1 MSKLFDYKDVKVST
15 SRNGFDNAG
24 KRAFTAKV
32 GELLPIWWT
41 RLIPGDTVQGTVQHF
56 TRTRPVNSPAFTRIR
71 EYFDFVV
78 VPIDQLWKSFP
89 TAVTL
94 MQENNLQAVSMDENL
109 QVTDQMPYLT
119 LNQLVSLKTGSSS
132 VLHKLSGGDPFNPQY
147 YKKNYFGFNRMFL
160 TCKLFS
166 YLRYCRIY
174 DDIFN
179 QNFVSQVIHDEGDVI
194 RWSFPV
200 DIFPLLAYQKAYND
214 LYRHSQWESAN
225 PFTWNVDYSSGGQ
238 LTLPVSGSAS
248 NNYWNNN
255 TMFDLR
261 YANFNKDL
269 FMGLLPESQFG
280 DVASID
286 MQFNLSSIPLS
297 LDVTGTATFT
307 NGQLQGNVSESDG
320 TAPQFKRLGIKSMSD
335 GFGLYTNTGDTVSA
349 SDTSTNLKVTGS
361 VNLSN
366 LVASGQIDS
375 SGFAASY
382 SILALR
388 MQEALQRWKEVAQCG
403 NQDYRDQVY
412 RQFGV
417 TLPDELSG
425 LAEFVGGDASNLNID
440 EVVNQNLSEGNST
453 DIQGKGVG
461 VGQFNV
467 NYTAKR
473 HSIMLCIYHA
483 VPLLDYDISGIDK
496 KLFATSAYDY
506 PIPAFDKI
514 GFEELSLA
522 CFTNAGYRVTGYDD
536 EGKPTYYHTLV
547 DLPDEPITMGYV
559 PRYVEQKTDIDVVL
573 GDFAVS
579 TKNWVAPVNDDYLF
593 ENLTGQQYDINYNF
607 FKVNPHILDPIFAVA
622 ADSSVKT
629 DQLLVNSYLD
639 IKKVSNLDYNGLPY

>member
-94 MQENNLQAVSMDENL
+94 MQENNLQAVSMSENL

-119 LNQLVSLKTGSSS
+119 LNQLVSLKAQSNS
-132 VLHKLSGGDPFNPQY
+132 VLSKLSSGDPFNSQY
-147 YKKNYFGFNRMFL
+147 YRKNYFGFNRMFL
-160 TCKLFS
+160 TSKLFS
-166 YLRYCRIY
+166 YLRYCKIY

-179 QNFVSQVIHDEGDVI
+179 QNFVSQIVHSGGDVI
-194 RWSFPV
+194 KWSFPV

-238 LTLPVSGSAS
+238 LTLPDSSS
-248 NNYWNNN
+248 YWDNN

-286 MQFNLSSIPLS
+286 MQFNLSSIPVT
-297 LDVTGTATFT
+297 LDVTGAATFT
-307 NGQLQGNVSESDG
+307 NGQLQGNVSASDG
-320 TAPQFKRLGIKSMSD
+320 TAPQFKRLGIKPMSD

-361 VNLSN
+361 INISN

-522 CFTNAGYRVTGYDD
+522 CFTNAGYRVSGYDD
-536 EGKPTYYHTLV
+536 EGNPTYLIPN
-547 DLPDEPITMGYV
+547 LPDEPVTMGYV

-573 GDFAVS
+573 GDFVVS

-593 ENLTGQQYDINYNF
+593 ENLPVQQYDINYNF